1 MRRKKKNKSEN
12 VPSPTL
18 PPLPAMPL
26 PPNPSGAPLPA
37 MPLPPNPSVAPLPN
51 MPLPPLQP
59 EPPALPPAP
68 LPAPQAQPV
77 APQEAPPIP
86 APMPAPIAAPAPV
99 EASEESNEYGD
110 LWAKRSA
117 KPLPQI
123 YGAIDRLGSGEAGSL
138 LDRYSDRFG
147 HSLDRDIIVLRKKE
161 REEALNEIRSEPVVE
176 LLDAEEPDRL
186 TEVEEE
192 LRSLKPQ
199 YEAAKAAKDKGAL
212 KLLVPQLESLMR
224 ERKELKGI
232 PSTPKPKKA
241 KIEPA
246 PEPEAVLEESVEEG
260 SGENELDDA
269 DELFSQFFTI
279 VNDLLGDE
287 LPEEAIEAF
296 MASESFELFKEVG
309 ANPAAIEDERRGEFF
324 KIIDEQLGNMP
335 DESISAFVES
345 GDFAL
350 YKQISEMYA

>member
-1 MRRKKKNKSEN
+1 MRRKKKNKSQN
-12 VPSPTL
+12 VPATPL
-18 PPLPAMPL
+18 PPMPGMPL
-26 PPNPSGAPLPA
+26 PPIPGQQPTPG
-37 MPLPPNPSVAPLPN
+37 

-59 EPPALPPAP
+59 APAELPPAP
-68 LPAPQAQPV
+68 LPVPQPLPAAPSV
-77 APQEAPPIP
+77 
-86 APMPAPIAAPAPV
+86 PAPV
-99 EASEESNEYGD
+99 TPPSPAPLAAPTPEKEANEYGE

-161 REEALNEIRSEPVVE
+161 REEALNDIRSEPVVE

-186 TEVEEE
+186 AEVETE

-199 YEAAKAAKDKGAL
+199 YEAAKAAQDKASL
-212 KLLVPQLESLMR
+212 KTLVPQLEALMR

-232 PSTPKPKKA
+232 TSAPKPKKVT
-241 KIEPA
+241 PV
-246 PEPEAVLEESVEEG
+246 EATEESDEADEPD
-260 SGENELDDA
+260 ETEYEMDEA
-269 DELFSQFFTI
+269 DELFTQFFGI

-287 LPEEAIEAF
+287 LPEEAIESF
-296 MASESFELFKEVG
+296 MASDGFELFKEVG
-309 ANPAAIEDERRGEFF
+309 ADPSAIDDERRGIFF

-335 DESISAFVES
+335 DDSITAFVES

-350 YKQISEMYA
+350 YKQISEMYT

>member
-1 MRRKKKNKSEN
+1 MRRKKKNKSQN
-12 VPSPTL
+12 VPATPL
-18 PPLPAMPL
+18 PPMPGMPL
-26 PPNPSGAPLPA
+26 PPIPGQQPTPG
-37 MPLPPNPSVAPLPN
+37 

-59 EPPALPPAP
+59 APAELPPAP
-68 LPAPQAQPV
+68 LPVPQPLPAAPSV
-77 APQEAPPIP
+77 
-86 APMPAPIAAPAPV
+86 PAPV
-99 EASEESNEYGD
+99 PPPSPAPLAVPTPEKEANEYGE

-161 REEALNEIRSEPVVE
+161 REEALNDIRSEPVVE

-186 TEVEEE
+186 AEVETE

-199 YEAAKAAKDKGAL
+199 YEAAKAAQDKASL
-212 KLLVPQLESLMR
+212 KTLVPQLEALMR

-232 PSTPKPKKA
+232 TSTPKPKKVT
-241 KIEPA
+241 PV
-246 PEPEAVLEESVEEG
+246 EATEESDEADET
-260 SGENELDDA
+260 EYEMDEA
-269 DELFSQFFTI
+269 DELFTQFFGI

-287 LPEEAIEAF
+287 LPEYAIETF
-296 MASESFELFKEVG
+296 MASDGFELFKEVG
-309 ANPAAIEDERRGEFF
+309 ADPSAIDDERRGIFF

-335 DESISAFVES
+335 DDSITAFVES

>member
-1 MRRKKKNKSEN
+1 MRRKKKNKSQN
-12 VPSPTL
+12 VPATPL
-18 PPLPAMPL
+18 PPMPGMPL
-26 PPNPSGAPLPA
+26 PPLAGELPLPT
-37 MPLPPNPSVAPLPN
+37 

-59 EPPALPPAP
+59 APVELPPAP
-68 LPAPQAQPV
+68 LPVAQPLPV
-77 APQEAPPIP
+77 APSVTTPVTLPVP
-86 APMPAPIAAPAPV
+86 APLPQAPAAK
-99 EASEESNEYGD
+99 EANEYGD

-161 REEALNEIRSEPVVE
+161 REDALNEIRSEPVVE
-176 LLDAEEPDRL
+176 LLDVEEPDRL
-186 TEVEEE
+186 EAVEAE
-192 LRSLKPQ
+192 LRTLKPQ
-199 YEAAKAAKDKGAL
+199 YEAAKASQDKAAL
-212 KLLVPQLESLMR
+212 KNLVPQLETLMR

-232 PSTPKPKKA
+232 VSAPKPKQVSVA
-241 KIEPA
+241 EA
-246 PEPEAVLEESVEEG
+246 DVEPETEME
-260 SGENELDDA
+260 DA
-269 DELFSQFFTI
+269 DELFTQFFTI

-287 LPEEAIEAF
+287 LPEEAIESF
-296 MASESFELFKEVG
+296 MASDGFDLFKEVG
-309 ANPAAIEDERRGEFF
+309 ADPAAIEDERRGEFF

-335 DESISAFVES
+335 DDSITAFVDS

>member
-1 MRRKKKNKSEN
+1 MRRKKKNKSQN
-12 VPSPTL
+12 VPATPL
-18 PPLPAMPL
+18 PPLPGMPL
-26 PPNPSGAPLPA
+26 PPPVGGQPLPG
-37 MPLPPNPSVAPLPN
+37 MPLPPIPSTS
-51 MPLPPLQP
+51 
-59 EPPALPPAP
+59 EALPPAP
-68 LPAPQAQPV
+68 MPVPETLPQESLEAPPLPTPTPVPAPQATP
-77 APQEAPPIP
+77 EK
-86 APMPAPIAAPAPV
+86 
-99 EASEESNEYGD
+99 STNEYGD

-123 YGAIDRLGSGEAGSL
+123 YGAIDRLGSGETGSL

-161 REEALNEIRSEPVVE
+161 REEALNEIRAEPVVE

-186 TEVEEE
+186 SEVEDE

-199 YEAAKAAKDKGAL
+199 YEEAKSAQDKAAL
-212 KLLVPQLESLMR
+212 KTLVPQLEALMR
-224 ERKELKGI
+224 ERKALKGI
-232 PSTPKPKKA
+232 SSAPKPMKA
-241 KIEPA
+241 AIA
-246 PEPEAVLEESVEEG
+246 VEPEEEEQAVEAEM
-260 SGENELDDA
+260 DDS
-269 DELFSQFFTI
+269 DELFTQFFGI

-287 LPEEAIEAF
+287 LPEEAIETF
-296 MASESFELFKEVG
+296 MASDGFDLFKEVG
-309 ANPAAIEDERRGEFF
+309 ADPSSIDDERRGKFF